1 MQDIPQSR
9 GRFTIA
15 LSVTAQQ
22 GPALHAGRMLGMT
35 LLLAACN
42 NVSDVGQLTDP
53 SPTAVVATVA
63 QPYTIDANGVL
74 QTRVRAGAEVV
85 LTGTSSHKGANDS
98 GAPIITYNYEQLDP
112 SPTTSVDLIRRTVDT
127 DSFIAP
133 EVRSEAALT
142 FQLTVADA
150 KGATSSA
157 KAVVTV
163 EPIRDADHFLHFSA
177 NSDKFVVTAVTSSVV
192 PANSGAA
199 YSATLPF
206 TVTVTKLVTYTDID
220 GNQKSMVPIGQ
231 AVEYKG
237 AWSSSLGSGGS
248 NCADARNPQ
257 LQIPIPSLNLDDL
270 LADGS
275 ARLTD
280 VLETS
285 DIDLDPKNPKIPRA
299 VVYAQIKIEPA
310 APLPAGVSA
319 EICVSD
325 SMHINDHTAAPAVT
339 SASDRLLVPPPP
351 PAVAP
356 PRPGAQPTPQLTDTS
371 ASAHQYYA
379 TIDPSSSKST
389 LNAWL
394 SANGFKPDSADWGAD
409 AHAVYTN
416 NYDLGF
422 GRDMYMKIGPCDS
435 GAASL
440 PLQARIGKCN
450 VAAVVVNYAGV
461 QAAAYKINPIVAVA
475 MEYSAAPGTSPAAAR
490 FTKFYVFAPDTRSGA
505 FQRVTS
511 VDLDRRGQKSVPQS
525 CVVCHGG
532 TSASHG
538 GNPPSAPGSAD
549 ISAGFLSW
557 DLDSFYYSDTDPGFS
572 TKREDTDVRA
582 KYTRDMQE
590 PEFKKLNS
598 GAYLT
603 FDDPNRFAL
612 ARELIEGWY
621 GGAGLPSAS
630 FDGAFVPPG
639 WKPDGTDQ
647 NPKDSATVY
656 SDVFARHCR
665 ACHVLQEPA
674 RDDKG
679 EYIDPR
685 DATETVAGAP
695 IPSCSAMSIV
705 PSPRDKPLG
714 ANQAHQIPMGCYWE
728 FAHSPFLSSVL
739 SSGAMP
745 LARRTL
751 DRLWVQPDG
760 SKSAGAILQ
769 DHFSAQSPQVKIY
782 FPGISIANIS
792 PPVTVE
798 AQADTIPVTVPD
810 VGNAIQLDSS
820 RSAFPDSILWTVS
833 ACTGA
838 PPPPEANPG
847 QCNRN
852 IPVVGI
858 IDDIAWLLLDDA
870 VTYRLTLKLDDGTG
884 PATAETYF
892 QVAALAPKFVV
903 PAPVINVPIGGQVV
917 VLPSTIFT
925 YGNGGTSGSLVLLQP
940 GSGLAVTPVA
950 CTVAPGCSGT
960 AIATG
965 FTVQSIA
972 GVASTSSINVT
983 VTGAGSSA
991 QEVVSESVV
1000 VNVM

>member
-1 MQDIPQSR
+1 MQHLRKSR

-15 LSVTAQQ
+15 LGVAAQK
-22 GPALHAGRMLGMT
+22 GPALHAGRMLGVT

-98 GAPIITYNYEQLDP
+98 GVPIITYKYEQLDP

-133 EVRSEAALT
+133 QVTSEATLT

-150 KGATSSA
+150 KGASSSA

-163 EPIRDADHFLHFSA
+163 EPIRDADHFISFFA
-177 NSDKFVVTAVTSSVV
+177 NSDKFVVTAVTSSLV

-199 YSATLPF
+199 YSAILPF

-220 GNQKSMVPIGQ
+220 SNQKSMVPIGKP
-231 AVEYKG
+231 VVYKSG
-237 AWSSSLGSGGS
+237 WSSKLGSGGP
-248 NCADARNPQ
+248 NCADARNPR
-257 LQIPIPSLNLDDL
+257 LQIPIPRLNLDDL

-285 DIDLDPKNPKIPRA
+285 DIDLDPKNPKIPPA

-310 APLPAGVSA
+310 APLPGGVSA

-325 SMHINDHTAAPAVT
+325 NEHLSDHTAAAAVT
-339 SASDRLLVPPPP
+339 LSSDRLLLPPPP
-351 PAVAP
+351 SPGGP
-356 PRPGAQPTPQLTDTS
+356 PPPGLTDTS
-371 ASAHQYYA
+371 ASAHTYYA

-440 PLQARIGKCN
+440 PMQARIGKCD

-475 MEYSAAPGTSPAAAR
+475 MEYNAAPGTSPAGAR

-538 GNPPSAPGSAD
+538 GNPPSGPGSAD
-549 ISAGFLSW
+549 ISSGFLSW
-557 DLDSFYYSDTDPGFS
+557 DLDSFYFSDTYPGFS
-572 TKREDTDVRA
+572 TKREDTEVRA
-582 KYTRDMQE
+582 KYTRANQE
-590 PEFKKLNS
+590 AQFKMLNS

-612 ARELIEGWY
+612 ARELVEGWY
-621 GGAGLPSAS
+621 GGAGLPAAS

-647 NPKDSATVY
+647 NPTDSATLY

-674 RDDKG
+674 RINRTG

-685 DATETVAGAP
+685 NATEIVHGATVRA
-695 IPSCSAMSIV
+695 CSSMSMTPPPGPPV
-705 PSPRDKPLG
+705 G
-714 ANQAHQIPMGCYWE
+714 ANQAHEIPMGCYWE
-728 FAHSPFLSSVL
+728 FANSPFFSAVM

-745 LARRTL
+745 FARRTL
-751 DRLWVQPDG
+751 DRFWVQPDG
-760 SKSAGAILQ
+760 SESAGTISQ
-769 DHFSAQSPQVKIY
+769 KHFAAQTPQVTIDT
-782 FPGISIANIS
+782 PGTSIARIS
-792 PPVTVE
+792 QPVTFE

-810 VGNAIQLDSS
+810 VGNAVELDST

-838 PPPPEANPG
+838 PPPPPANPG
-847 QCNRN
+847 QCDRN
-852 IPVVGI
+852 IPVVGSTN
-858 IDDIAWLLLDDA
+858 DIAWLLLDDA
-870 VTYRLTLKLDDGTG
+870 VTYRVTLKLDDGGG

-892 QVAALAPKFVV
+892 QVAQLNPKFVV
-903 PAPVINVPIGGQVV
+903 PAPVINVPVGGQVV
-917 VLPSTIFT
+917 VLPSTIFA
-925 YGNGGTSGSLVLLQP
+925 YGNGGPSGNSVLLQP

-950 CTVAPGCSGT
+950 CTVAPGCLGT
-960 AIATG
+960 DIATG

-972 GVASTSSINVT
+972 GASISSIDVK
-983 VTGAGSSA
+983 VTGAGSSPA
-991 QEVVSESVV
+991 EVVSESVV